1 MIRAGIDQGEDK
13 TLISFG
19 NCGET
24 IHATVS
30 SVSMDDEISIARL
43 AGLVPVAN
51 YRSLGFISVIPPTL
65 LNHHSPVSVLDNV
78 SSTNSNSNDNGST
91 IAKVPT
97 NFPVRARSTNRR
109 RRGRVNFGGSLSQ
122 QILGLNQV
130 NVENKRGSAKRSRGA
145 RSGKRCLHCQTDKTP
160 QWREGPMGPRTLCN
174 ACGVRFRSGRLV
186 PEYRPVKSPTFSSE
200 LHSNFHRK
208 VVEMRKKEMAK
219 GGTEQ

>member
-1 MIRAGIDQGEDK
+1 MGILDPKDACFGVDDDLFDFTFEGEAEEDK
-13 TLISFG
+13 DPK
-19 NCGET
+19 T
-24 IHATVS
+24 ILKPADVS
-30 SVSMDDEISIARL
+30 SSSPTNATPFSHETQTGSFPEFVEEELEWLSNKDA
-43 AGLVPVAN
+43 
-51 YRSLGFISVIPPTL
+51 FPPIETCFGILSDSPQLL

-160 QWREGPMGPRTLCN
+160 QWREGPMGPN
-174 ACGVRFRSGRLV
+174 A
-186 PEYRPVKSPTFSSE
+186 
-200 LHSNFHRK
+200 
-208 VVEMRKKEMAK
+208 M
-219 GGTEQ
+219 

>member
-1 MIRAGIDQGEDK
+1 MGILDPKDACFGVDDDLFDFSFEGEAEEDK
-13 TLISFG
+13 DPK
-19 NCGET
+19 T
-24 IHATVS
+24 ILKPADVS
-30 SVSMDDEISIARL
+30 SSSPTNATPFSHETQTGVCGGGTRMAIQQGRI
-43 AGLVPVAN
+43 PAN
-51 YRSLGFISVIPPTL
+51 RNLLGILSDSPQLL

-160 QWREGPMGPRTLCN
+160 PVAGGPHGAEN
-174 ACGVRFRSGRLV
+174 A
-186 PEYRPVKSPTFSSE
+186 
-200 LHSNFHRK
+200 
-208 VVEMRKKEMAK
+208 M
-219 GGTEQ
+219 